1 MIRSSRYQY
10 GFSASRE
17 SLLGAWSGALLLH
30 VVAVAALVFGWPQAR
45 EILDKIA
52 PIEIRLL
59 TPEKP
64 PEPLPPPP
72 PPPARKPPPPSAPQP
87 LPVAAAPTVEAP
99 PTPVVVAV
107 ASSAPTTFFLP
118 PAPLEKP
125 APPAEPLA
133 VSMPAAPAPEPLIEA
148 RFDADYLSNPKLVYP
163 NASRRLGEEGVV
175 HLRVRVSAEGT
186 AERVELKKSSG
197 FTRLDQAARETVA
210 RWQFVP
216 ARRGRTAV
224 AAWVVVPIIFSLN

>member
-1 MIRSSRYQY
+1 MIRSSRYHY

-30 VVAVAALVFGWPQAR
+30 IVAVAALVFGWPQAR
-45 EILDKIA
+45 EMLDRIA

-64 PEPLPPPP
+64 PEPPPPP
-72 PPPARKPPPPSAPQP
+72 PPPPKKAAPPAAPQLLPIALP
-87 LPVAAAPTVEAP
+87 LPVEAP
-99 PTPVVVAV
+99 PPPVVVAA
-107 ASSAPTTFFLP
+107 ASSAPTTFFVP

-125 APPAEPLA
+125 APPAEPQA
-133 VSMPAAPAPEPLIEA
+133 VSMPAAPEPLIEA
-148 RFDADYLSNPKLVYP
+148 RFDADYLSNPKPVYP

-175 HLRVRVSAEGT
+175 HLRVRVSAEGA

-197 FTRLDQAARETVA
+197 FSRLDEAARETVA

-216 ARRGRTAV
+216 ARRGHAPV
-224 AAWVVVPIIFSLN
+224 VAWVVVPIIFSLN